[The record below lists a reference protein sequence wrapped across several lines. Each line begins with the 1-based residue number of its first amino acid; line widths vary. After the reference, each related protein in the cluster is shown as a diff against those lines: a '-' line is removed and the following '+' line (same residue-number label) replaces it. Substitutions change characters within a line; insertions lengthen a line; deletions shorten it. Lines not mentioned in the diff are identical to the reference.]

1 MQQILL
7 RRRNTKTDTKLHFT
21 VITEKYVE
29 DPINFAALA
38 FDVKRESSNYFNV
51 LTDKRSEIYDVTDC
65 VS

>member
-7 RRRNTKTDTKLHFT
+7 RRNRKTDTKLHFT

-38 FDVKRESSNYFNV
+38 FDVKSESSNYFNV